1 METYFICTIEIYGR
15 HLETIKRDSFEEI
28 KEELEKRF
36 SPQLH
41 IGHGIIEVK
50 DDPDY
55 SFKIVKVQEETLFS

>member
-1 METYFICTIEIYGR
+1 MKTYFICTIYIYDR
-15 HLETIKRDSFEEI
+15 HLETIKRDSLEEI

-41 IGHGIIEVK
+41 IGNGIIEVI

-55 SFKIVKVQEETLFS
+55 SFKIVKVQEECLFN